1 MAVPFP
7 VVVAAAA
14 VASSVPLLWWA
25 VFSARG
31 AGRASHNLNAGLATI
46 TNLRDLALT
55 RSASDRA
62 IVPALRS
69 FADRLRRLTP
79 VSYIQRLE
87 HKSVL
92 AGRAHAWTP
101 DRILVAKLVTTGA
114 SAVLVPMLLD
124 MGSLGPVLALFSLT
138 LGFFTPD
145 VILGGR
151 AAERQKQIRRELPD
165 TIDQVTVT
173 VEAGLGLEA
182 ALARV
187 ARAGA
192 GPLAEE
198 LMRML
203 QDIQVGVARIQALKQ
218 LLHRTDVAEL
228 RQFVNALVQAESYG
242 VPVARV
248 LRVQATE
255 LREKRRQHAEE
266 QAMKLPV
273 KVLFPLI
280 SCILPTLFIVMMGP
294 AVMNIID
301 VMGNISRR

>member
-1 MAVPFP
+1 MAFP
-7 VVVAAAA
+7 LFVIVAASA
-14 VASSVPLLWWA
+14 VATSVPLLWWA
-25 VFSARG
+25 VFGSRSPDRAARNLA
-31 AGRASHNLNAGLATI
+31 AGMATV
-46 TNLRDLALT
+46 TNLRDLALH
-55 RSASDRA
+55 RSASERA
-62 IVPALRS
+62 VIPTLRTLTE
-69 FADRLRRLTP
+69 RLRRLTP
-79 VSYIQRLE
+79 VAYIQKLE

-92 AGRAHAWTP
+92 AGRSHTWTP
-101 DRILVAKLVTTGA
+101 DRILVAKLFTTAG
-114 SAVLVPMLLD
+114 SAVLVPVLLR
-124 MGSLGPVLALFSLT
+124 MGSMGPLLAIFALS

-145 VILGGR
+145 VLLSGR
-151 AAERQKQIRRELPD
+151 AQERQKQIRRELPD

-187 ARAGA
+187 ARAGN
-192 GPLAEE
+192 GPLADE

-218 LLHRTDVAEL
+218 LLNRTDVAEL

-242 VPVARV
+242 VPIARV

-255 LREKRRQHAEE
+255 LREKRRQNAEE

-280 SCILPTLFIVMMGP
+280 TCILPTLFIVMMGP
-294 AVMNIID
+294 AVMNIAD
-301 VMGNISRR
+301 LLGNMKR